1 MNAFFDRLHDIS
13 GRILLPLVIAF
24 GLGLVIALEATQS
37 EVEHWR
43 AAARRAGDA
52 VEHVR
57 IACGQQPD
65 PAAVAEMH
73 ALQETR
79 P

>member
-1 MNAFFDRLHDIS
+1 MNAFFDWLHDIC

-24 GLGLVIALEATQS
+24 GLGLVVALEATQS

-43 AAARRAGDA
+43 SAARRAGDA

-57 IACGQQPD
+57 IACGFQPD
-65 PAAVAEMH
+65 PAAVAEMLV
-73 ALQETR
+73 LQEAR

>member
-1 MNAFFDRLHDIS
+1 MNNVFDRINDIC
-13 GRILLPLVIAF
+13 GRILLPLVGAF
-24 GLGLVIALEATQS
+24 GCGVVVVLDATQA
-37 EVEHWR
+37 EIEHAR

-57 IACGQQPD
+57 IACGLQPD
-65 PAAVAEMH
+65 PAAVAEML